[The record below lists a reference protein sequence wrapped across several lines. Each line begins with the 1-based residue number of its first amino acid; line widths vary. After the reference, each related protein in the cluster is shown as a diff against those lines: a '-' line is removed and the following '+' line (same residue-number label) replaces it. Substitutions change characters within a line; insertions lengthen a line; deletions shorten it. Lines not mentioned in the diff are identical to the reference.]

1 MDNKAG
7 LYPHNID
14 GCEEIRNK
22 YNSGEKIVATKR
34 ATGTGKGFIG
44 LEMCYEK
51 RDKKT
56 IYVVPSLSIIEHL
69 ERVIAD
75 NPNLDRVRDL
85 PNLEFRTYASFVN
98 MSEEE
103 IASLDCDFIVLDE
116 FHHLGAPVWGSRI
129 NTLIETHPNAEVL
142 GLTAYTVRDRGTV
155 YERDMALQDGDEIF
169 SDKLVANYDLCDAMI
184 DGVLP
189 KPIYKTAYINLMK
202 TAEEIEELLDKK
214 YDHNSKGYRELE
226 GLISDAKR
234 RILEAPSIPKL
245 LQDNLKNDGK
255 YIYFCPPISEDGT
268 NDIDTIKRQFVE
280 SLNGKYREEDI
291 IIYTS
296 TSKMGYEGKRQREA
310 FYRDVDLNGEK
321 ASGKLR
327 VMFAINQYNEGV
339 HTPNID
345 GVIMGRGTGSDI
357 VYFEQLGRALAVRGN
372 NREKVEA
379 LDKFSI
385 EELRTVCRQR
395 AISYDENTSKE
406 EIINKLLSPLIL
418 DLTNNYEFIKEL
430 ENNLGTR
437 VKEVKESNSQG
448 KKRRKIMIDNVS
460 FDIEVFNKDLY
471 ETLKY
476 TFDRLNLTWD
486 DKYEMAKAYY
496 EHYGNLLVN
505 WKFKTNNGYE
515 YDENGIFKLGK
526 WISNQRR
533 LLKFNETDAPEQR
546 KDKEN
551 KRARLE
557 QIGMV
562 WDGRKALYDEKWEI
576 MYREAKKYYEKNGHL
591 LVPSVYKQNGKCLG
605 EWITDQRAKLKFNEN
620 DTPEQRKDKENKR
633 KKLEIIGMVWDGK
646 KALYDEK
653 WEAMY
658 QEAEKYYEKNG
669 HLLVPSDYENN
680 GKKLGGW
687 IKGQRRYLRLEDNDT
702 PEQRKDKEN
711 KRKRLELI
719 GMVWDGKKALNDE
732 KWEVMYQEAKK
743 YYEKNGHLLGPY
755 DDEENGKRLRNW
767 IMQQRISLQLN
778 DDDTPEQK
786 KDKENKRKRLELI
799 GMVWDGK
806 KALNDEKWEVM
817 YQEAKKYYE
826 KNGDLMVSRGYEEN
840 GKRLGNWISKQ
851 RTSLQPN
858 DDDTPEQKKDKEN
871 KRKRLELIGMVWDV
885 KKNREEVKD
894 VCTKYG
900 INVKKNSKI
909 IKNISLKEFKSKIE
923 YLNVQGIPYV
933 TNGVLHEIFNMS
945 SRDIEKKYGVN
956 LAFIITNFYVD
967 DKGKGLD

>member
-1 MDNKAG
+1 MDNKVG

-103 IASLDCDFIVLDE
+103 IASLDCAFIVLDE

-234 RILEAPSIPKL
+234 RLLKAPSIPKL

-296 TSKMGYEGKRQREA
+296 TSKMGEEGKRQREA

-321 ASGKLR
+321 VSGKLR

-372 NREKVEA
+372 NREKFEA

-385 EELRTVCRQR
+385 EELRTLCRQR
-395 AISYDENTSKE
+395 TISYDENTSKE

-448 KKRRKIMIDNVS
+448 KKRRKVMIDNVS
-460 FDIEVFNKDLY
+460 FDIEVINKDLY

-496 EHYGNLLVN
+496 EHYGNLLDN
-505 WKFKTNNGYE
+505 RKFKTNNGYE
-515 YDENGIFKLGK
+515 YDENGIFRLGV
-526 WISNQRR
+526 WISSQRLR
-533 LLKFNETDAPEQR
+533 LKFN
-546 KDKEN
+546 K
-551 KRARLE
+551 
-557 QIGMV
+557 
-562 WDGRKALYDEKWEI
+562 
-576 MYREAKKYYEKNGHL
+576 
-591 LVPSVYKQNGKCLG
+591 
-605 EWITDQRAKLKFNEN
+605 N
-620 DTPEQRKDKENKR
+620 DTPEQRKDKENR
-633 KKLEIIGMVWDGK
+633 RARLEQIGMVWNGIKAHYDERWEVMYQEAEKYYKKYGHLVVPGDYEQNGK
-646 KALYDEK
+646 KLGAWIKYQRQHLKLKENDTSEQRKDKQNRRERLEKIGMVWNGNKALDAEK

-658 QEAEKYYEKNG
+658 QEAEKYYEKYG
-669 HLLVPSDYENN
+669 HLGVPYYYEHN
-680 GKKLGGW
+680 GKKFGNW
-687 IKGQRRYLRLEDNDT
+687 ISRQRQHLKFKKNDT

-711 KRKRLELI
+711 RRARLEQI
-719 GMVWDGKKALNDE
+719 GMVWNGNKALDYE
-732 KWEVMYQEAKK
+732 KWEAMYQEAEK
-743 YYEKNGHLLGPY
+743 YYEKYGYLIASRKYEQNGRKLGLWLSTQRSKLKFK
-755 DDEENGKRLRNW
+755 EN
-767 IMQQRISLQLN
+767 
-778 DDDTPEQK
+778 DTPEQK
-786 KDKENKRKRLELI
+786 RDKEN
-799 GMVWDGK
+799 
-806 KALNDEKWEVM
+806 
-817 YQEAKKYYE
+817 Q
-826 KNGDLMVSRGYEEN
+826 
-840 GKRLGNWISKQ
+840 
-851 RTSLQPN
+851 
-858 DDDTPEQKKDKEN
+858 
-871 KRKRLELIGMVWDV
+871 RKRLELIGMVWDV

-900 INVKKNSKI
+900 IDVKKNSEI

-923 YLNVQGIPYV
+923 YLRVQGIPYV

>member
-1 MDNKAG
+1 MDNKVG

-296 TSKMGYEGKRQREA
+296 TSKMGEEGKRQREA

-357 VYFEQLGRALAVRGN
+357 IYFEQLGRALAVRGN
-372 NREKVEA
+372 NREKFEA

-385 EELRTVCRQR
+385 EELRTLCRQR
-395 AISYDENTSKE
+395 TISYDENTSKE

-437 VKEVKESNSQG
+437 VKEIQESNSQG
-448 KKRRKIMIDNVS
+448 KKRRKVMIDNVA

-515 YDENGIFKLGK
+515 YDENGIFRLGK
-526 WISNQRR
+526 WIQRQR
-533 LLKFNETDAPEQR
+533 QILKF
-546 KDKEN
+546 KE
-551 KRARLE
+551 
-557 QIGMV
+557 
-562 WDGRKALYDEKWEI
+562 
-576 MYREAKKYYEKNGHL
+576 
-591 LVPSVYKQNGKCLG
+591 
-605 EWITDQRAKLKFNEN
+605 
-620 DTPEQRKDKENKR
+620 
-633 KKLEIIGMVWDGK
+633 
-646 KALYDEK
+646 
-653 WEAMY
+653 
-658 QEAEKYYEKNG
+658 
-669 HLLVPSDYENN
+669 
-680 GKKLGGW
+680 
-687 IKGQRRYLRLEDNDT
+687 NDT

-743 YYEKNGHLLGPY
+743 YYEENGDLMVSRGY
-755 DDEENGKRLRNW
+755 EENGKRLGNW
-767 IMQQRISLQLN
+767 ISTQRIRLRPN

-799 GMVWDGK
+799 GMEWDGK

-826 KNGDLMVSRGYEEN
+826 KYGHLLRPNDDEEN
-840 GKRLGNWISKQ
+840 GKKLRNWIIQQ
-851 RTSLQPN
+851 RQILRPN

-871 KRKRLELIGMVWDV
+871 KRKRLELIGMEWDGIKALSDEKWEVMYQEAKKYYEENGDLMVSRGYEENGKRLGNWISTQRIRLRPNDDDTPEQKKDKENKRKRLELIGMEWDGKKALYEEKWKKGYQEAKKYYEKNGHLSFPNDCDKNEKKVSNWVCFQKRKLQFNENDTPEQRQDKENKRKKLELIGMVWDV
-885 KKNREEVKD
+885 RKNREEVKD

-900 INVKKNSKI
+900 IDVKKNSKI
-909 IKNISLKEFKSKIE
+909 IKTIPLKEFKSKIE
-923 YLNVQGIPYV
+923 YLRVQGIPYV
-933 TNGVLHEIFNMS
+933 TNGVLHEIFSMS

>member
-1 MDNKAG
+1 MDNKVG

-22 YNSGEKIVATKR
+22 YNSGEKIVATRR

-75 NPNLDRVRDL
+75 NPNLDRERDF

-103 IASLDCDFIVLDE
+103 IAALDCDFIVLDE

-129 NTLIETHPNAEVL
+129 NSLIKTHPNAEVL

-155 YERDMALQDGDEIF
+155 YERDMVLQDGDEIF

-214 YDHNSKGYRELE
+214 YEHSSKEYKELE
-226 GLISDAKR
+226 SIIRYAKR

-280 SLNGKYREEDI
+280 SLKGKYREEDI

-296 TSKMGYEGKRQREA
+296 TSKMGEEGKKQREA
-310 FYRDVDLNGEK
+310 FYRDVDLNGENV
-321 ASGKLR
+321 SGKLR

-339 HTPNID
+339 HAPNID

-357 VYFEQLGRALAVRGN
+357 VYFEQLGRALAVKGN
-372 NREKVEA
+372 NREKFEV

-385 EELRTVCRQR
+385 EELRTLCRQR
-395 AISYDENTSKE
+395 TISYDENTSKE

-448 KKRRKIMIDNVS
+448 KKRRKVMIDNGS
-460 FDIEVFNKDLY
+460 FDIEVFNNDLY

-486 DKYEMAKAYY
+486 DKYEMAKVYY
-496 EHYGNLLVN
+496 EYYGNLLVYH
-505 WKFKTNNGYE
+505 KFKTNNCYE
-515 YDENGIFKLGK
+515 YDENGIF
-526 WISNQRR
+526 R
-533 LLKFNETDAPEQR
+533 
-546 KDKEN
+546 
-551 KRARLE
+551 
-557 QIGMV
+557 
-562 WDGRKALYDEKWEI
+562 
-576 MYREAKKYYEKNGHL
+576 
-591 LVPSVYKQNGKCLG
+591 LG
-605 EWITDQRAKLKFNEN
+605 EWIHSQRYILKLKEN

-633 KKLEIIGMVWDGK
+633 
-646 KALYDEK
+646 
-653 WEAMY
+653 
-658 QEAEKYYEKNG
+658 
-669 HLLVPSDYENN
+669 
-680 GKKLGGW
+680 
-687 IKGQRRYLRLEDNDT
+687 R
-702 PEQRKDKEN
+702 
-711 KRKRLELI
+711 RLELI
-719 GMVWDGKKALNDE
+719 GMVWDGRKTLYDE
-732 KWEVMYQEAKK
+732 QWEVMYQEAKK
-743 YYEKNGHLLGPY
+743 YYEKNGYLVFLSCSGENEKKLSNWVARQRQKLKLNE
-755 DDEENGKRLRNW
+755 DDA
-767 IMQQRISLQLN
+767 
-778 DDDTPEQK
+778 PEQR
-786 KDKENKRKRLELI
+786 KDKENKRKRLEQI

-806 KALNDEKWEVM
+806 KAFKDTRWEVM
-817 YQEAKKYYE
+817 YQEAEKYYE
-826 KNGDLMVSRGYEEN
+826 K
-840 GKRLGNWISKQ
+840 KGN
-851 RTSLQPN
+851 LAFPN
-858 DDDTPEQKKDKEN
+858 DCDQNEKKVKIWVYAQRRKLKFNENDTPDQRQDKEN

-885 KKNREEVKD
+885 KKNREEVKKL
-894 VCTKYG
+894 CTKYG
-900 INVKKNSKI
+900 IDVKKNSKI
-909 IKNISLKEFKSKIE
+909 IENISLKEFKSKIE
-923 YLNVQGIPYV
+923 YLSVQGIPYV
-933 TNGVLHEIFNMS
+933 MNGVLHEIFNMS